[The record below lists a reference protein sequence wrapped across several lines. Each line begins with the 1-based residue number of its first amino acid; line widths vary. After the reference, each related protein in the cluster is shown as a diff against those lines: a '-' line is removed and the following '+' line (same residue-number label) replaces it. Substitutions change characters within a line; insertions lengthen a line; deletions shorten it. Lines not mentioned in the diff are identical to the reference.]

1 VSDRNPRLHQT
12 GIPYLDAVWNVVT
25 GCGDERLSPGCQHC
39 YARAMTR
46 RNLWGYDFEPL
57 FHESRL
63 EAPLNHRDPLRIG
76 ITFMGDLWHEGVA
89 RYVVD
94 AVFDVMERCPHT
106 PSST

>member
-63 EAPLNHRDPLRIG
+63 RFRTFGRDRRSATRRRRTG
-76 ITFMGDLWHEGVA
+76 MSGSCSA
-89 RYVVD
+89 RRR
-94 AVFDVMERCPHT
+94 RCA
-106 PSST
+106 S